1 MENSMSNT
9 ATQNRETMG
18 FQTEVKQLLQL
29 MIHSLYS
36 NREIFLRELISNA
49 ADASDKLRFEALHNA
64 SLFENDSELKI
75 HINYDKTARTLT
87 ISDNGIGMSR
97 DEVIN
102 NLGTIAKS
110 GTREFFSRLSGDQQ
124 KDANLI
130 GQFGVGFYSAF
141 IVADKVTVTTRRA
154 GEKTDQ
160 GVRWESEGAGEFDIE
175 MVEKEARGTEIVLHL
190 RADQDDLLSGTK
202 IRSIIRKYSDHIVQ
216 PIVMKK
222 EEWKDGAQQVLDEDE
237 TVNQAVALWARS
249 KSDIQD
255 TEYKEFYKH
264 VGHDFEDP
272 LAWTHARVEGRQ
284 EYTQLLYIPS
294 RAPFDMW
301 ERDAIH
307 GVKLYVR
314 RVFIMDDAEQLM
326 PRYMRFVRGVVDS
339 NDLPLNVSREIL
351 QESKDIEAIRSGC
364 TKKVL
369 GLLEDLAKNDAEKYT
384 KFWGEFGRVLKEGIG
399 EDHSNKDKI
408 AGLIRFASTASDTAD
423 ETVSLADY
431 IARMKEGQD
440 KIYYITA
447 DSFNAAK
454 NSPHLEVFRKKGIEV
469 LLLSDRVDEWVVSNL
484 FEFETKQLV
493 SVAKGGLDLGA
504 LEDEA
509 EKKEQ
514 ESVASEMKDLTDKIT
529 SSLGEKVKEVRVTH
543 RLTDSPACLVADEHD
558 MSANLARLLKSAG
571 QKAPTSK
578 PILEINPKHPVV
590 LRLKVE
596 ESKFDDWVSVL
607 FDQALLAEGGQLDD
621 PASFV
626 KRVNQL
632 MLELSGK

>member
-1 MENSMSNT
+1 MSN
-9 ATQNRETMG
+9 ATTNNRETMG
-18 FQTEVKQLLQL
+18 FQTEVKQLLHL

-49 ADASDKLRFEALHNA
+49 ADACDKLRFEALHNND
-64 SLFENDSELKI
+64 LFENDSELKI
-75 HINYDKTARTLT
+75 QIDYDKDARTLT
-87 ISDNGIGMSR
+87 ISDNGIGMNR

-110 GTREFFSRLSGDQQ
+110 GTREFFSKLSGDQQ

-141 IVADKVTVTTRRA
+141 IVADKVTVITRRA
-154 GEKTDQ
+154 GETSKQ
-160 GVRWESEGAGEFDIE
+160 AVRWESDGGGEFDIE
-175 MVEKEARGTEIVLHL
+175 MVEKASRGTSITLHL
-190 RADQDDLLSGTK
+190 REEQDDLLSGS
-202 IRSIIRKYSDHIVQ
+202 RLRGIIHKYSDHIVQ
-216 PIVMKK
+216 PILMKK
-222 EEWKDGAQQVLDEDE
+222 EEWKDNRQVKLDEDE
-237 TVNQAVALWARS
+237 TVNQAVAIWARA
-249 KSDIQD
+249 KSEITDD
-255 TEYKEFYKH
+255 EYKAFYKH

-272 LAWTHARVEGRQ
+272 LTWTHARVEGKQ
-284 EYTQLLYIPS
+284 EYTQLLYVPS

-301 ERDAIH
+301 DREAMH

-314 RVFIMDDAEQLM
+314 RVFIMDDAAQLM
-326 PRYMRFVRGVVDS
+326 PHYLRFIRGVVDS
-339 NDLPLNVSREIL
+339 SNLPLNVSREIL
-351 QESKDIEAIRSGC
+351 QESKDIESIRAGC

-369 GLLEDLAKNDAEKYT
+369 GMLEDLAKNDAEKFA
-384 KFWGEFGRVLKEGIG
+384 KFWKEFGKVLKEGVG
-399 EDHSNKDKI
+399 EDHANKEKI
-408 AGLIRFASTASDTAD
+408 AGLMRIASTHGDTEAQV
-423 ETVSLADY
+423 VSLADY
-431 IARMKEGQD
+431 IGRMKEGQD

-447 DSFNAAK
+447 DTFNAAK

-469 LLLSDRVDEWVVSNL
+469 LLLTDRVDEWVVSNL
-484 FEFETKQLV
+484 FEFQGKKLV
-493 SVAKGGLDLGA
+493 SVAKGGLDLGS

-514 ESVASEMKDLTDKIT
+514 EKDAGDFKALTDKIQT
-529 SSLGEKVKEVRVTH
+529 SLSGKVKEVRVTH

-558 MSANLARLLKSAG
+558 MNANLARLLKASG
-571 QKAPTSK
+571 QSVPTSQ

-590 LRLKVE
+590 LRLKGE
-596 ESKFDDWVSVL
+596 ENKFDDWAAVL

-632 MLELSGK
+632 MLEMSGN